1 MSFIEQ
7 WLHDAV
13 PALVGGQWRKGQQ
26 TFAVDN
32 PATGETIAHV
42 ADFKA
47 FPHQFFCGFGKA

>member
-26 TFAVDN
+26 TFAVDSTN
-32 PATGETIAHV
+32 FLRSTVQNDTN
-42 ADFKA
+42 
-47 FPHQFFCGFGKA
+47 